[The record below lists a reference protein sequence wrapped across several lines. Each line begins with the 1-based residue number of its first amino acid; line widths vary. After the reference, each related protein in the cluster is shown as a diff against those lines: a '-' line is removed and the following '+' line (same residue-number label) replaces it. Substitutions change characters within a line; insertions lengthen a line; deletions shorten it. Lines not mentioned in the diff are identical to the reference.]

1 MPNRRFAFT
10 LASSLADLGLEH
22 VCISPGS
29 RNTPLI
35 AGFAAE
41 SRITKWPV
49 LDERSAGFF
58 ALGLARATGL
68 PVAVACT
75 SGTAAVEYHPAVVEA
90 DLSDVPLLVLT
101 ADRPEELRGRG
112 APQTIDQ
119 ISLYG
124 TAVRMFA
131 DALVPDE
138 DTPAEAAAETAVD
151 IWAHAT
157 TSPPGPVHL
166 NLPFREPLL
175 EADWAVAPPRLERIE
190 RSTEPHPDLAPIA
203 ADLTGRRGLIVAGRS
218 HDPDFPAACAE
229 LAAIAGF
236 PIIADPL
243 SGLRFGTH
251 RQDHV
256 LAYGDRLAAAGVLDM
271 LRPEVVVRFGPI
283 PTSKPT
289 WTWLERHPDVNQIL
303 IDIQS
308 RDATSSAR
316 TILEIDPGAAARSLT
331 SSITAAAPAGWSKSW
346 LDLDTSAAEALSQL
360 EFPSEPAIARLVTEA
375 APNGSAL
382 TLGSSMPI
390 RDVDG
395 FAGKHT
401 RHLRMFGN
409 RGANGID
416 GVVSSGLGAAAAGLN
431 TIILVGDVSLFHDL
445 NAIGT
450 AAQLGLPVTVVVVN
464 NNGGGIFHFLP
475 QSDESILEPDVFER
489 FLATPHGTD
498 FVPVA
503 ESLGAE
509 AYETAD
515 PAELRTLVSNPT
527 ERPRLI
533 QVRTDRAANLDLH
546 RSLDEAVR
554 RAVGVT

>member
-1 MPNRRFAFT
+1 
-10 LASSLADLGLEH
+10 
-22 VCISPGS
+22 
-29 RNTPLI
+29 
-35 AGFAAE
+35 
-41 SRITKWPV
+41 
-49 LDERSAGFF
+49 
-58 ALGLARATGL
+58 
-68 PVAVACT
+68 
-75 SGTAAVEYHPAVVEA
+75 
-90 DLSDVPLLVLT
+90 
-101 ADRPEELRGRG
+101 
-112 APQTIDQ
+112 
-119 ISLYG
+119 
-124 TAVRMFA
+124 
-131 DALVPDE
+131 
-138 DTPAEAAAETAVD
+138 
-151 IWAHAT
+151 
-157 TSPPGPVHL
+157 
-166 NLPFREPLL
+166 
-175 EADWAVAPPRLERIE
+175 
-190 RSTEPHPDLAPIA
+190 
-203 ADLTGRRGLIVAGRS
+203 
-218 HDPDFPAACAE
+218 
-229 LAAIAGF
+229 
-236 PIIADPL
+236 
-243 SGLRFGTH
+243 
-251 RQDHV
+251 
-256 LAYGDRLAAAGVLDM
+256 
-271 LRPEVVVRFGPI
+271 
-283 PTSKPT
+283 
-289 WTWLERHPDVNQIL
+289 
-303 IDIQS
+303 
-308 RDATSSAR
+308 
-316 TILEIDPGAAARSLT
+316 
-331 SSITAAAPAGWSKSW
+331 
-346 LDLDTSAAEALSQL
+346 
-360 EFPSEPAIARLVTEA
+360 
-375 APNGSAL
+375 
-382 TLGSSMPI
+382 MPI